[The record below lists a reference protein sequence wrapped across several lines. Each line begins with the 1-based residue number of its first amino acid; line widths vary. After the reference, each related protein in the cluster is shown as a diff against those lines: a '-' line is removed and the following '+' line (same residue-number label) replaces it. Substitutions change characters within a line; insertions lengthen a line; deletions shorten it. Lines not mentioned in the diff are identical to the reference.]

1 MGDSGARKLGAEA
14 APQSP
19 RRVVFE
25 HTVDGLFR
33 VALGR
38 RLSLGAHVALR
49 EAGLDL
55 SRKLLP
61 AYPMETWRA
70 CLELAVRDLYP
81 EHSRA
86 EGYRRIGHE
95 LVGGLAQTA
104 MGRAAVGV
112 GRLLGP
118 MRALR
123 RMNHTFRSADNY
135 VESRLTER
143 GPTRCELWINEVLGQ
158 PTYYQ
163 GILEACLPLAG
174 ARGVRVEV
182 LAQEGAGATYGL
194 EWQPEGLG

>member
-1 MGDSGARKLGAEA
+1 MEDSGARTFGAEA
-14 APQSP
+14 EAPHGA

-33 VALGR
+33 VALGK
-38 RLSLGAHVALR
+38 RLSSAAHAALR

-61 AYPMETWRA
+61 AYPLETWRA
-70 CLELAVRDLYP
+70 GVEVAVRDLYP

-86 EGYRRIGHE
+86 EGYRRIGHD
-95 LVGGLAQTA
+95 VVDGLAQTT

-118 MRALR
+118 LRALR

-135 VESRLTER
+135 VESRLTEH
-143 GPTRCELWINEVLGQ
+143 GPTRCDLWINEVLGQ

-163 GILEACLPLAG
+163 GILEACLALAG
-174 ARGVRVEV
+174 AHGGQVEV
-182 LAQEGAGATYGL
+182 LSQEGAGATYRL
-194 EWQPEGLG
+194 EWQP